1 MLKSGINARSFQR
14 RWAADLAAVQPAV
27 ELQSLAD
34 VESEIDNS
42 TTTEVVR
49 AQALSATGIALLA
62 ALFIIYTTL
71 SMGVHE
77 RIRQFAVLRA
87 VALSKAHITAIIAT
101 ESVLLGL
108 IGWGGGLLAGWSLLS
123 VMRKLRPETIA
134 ENASLGTWCI
144 VLSGLCALGGSLAAA
159 ITPAWQA
166 THVSPLDAMA
176 PRRRLSVGRVSGW
189 AAILGLALVS
199 LNPLLVFYVPIADS
213 ARYAWSAALGC
224 TSMALGFLLLTPL
237 AVATCEKLLGPLVA
251 ATLRLPAPL
260 LATQLTTNLWRSVG
274 ASVALTLG
282 LGLFVAMQTWGYSM
296 LGPFTPGAWVP
307 DLLVVMG
314 PLGVPDSEIDAVQHT
329 AGVVPGQCAPLA
341 VKQVKFADDVTGFE
355 TRASATRQET
365 CVLVG
370 VDPQSALEGIKP
382 LFPFEFVA
390 GNRRDAV
397 AKLGLGRFCLV
408 PDHFS
413 RETGL
418 VVGDKFAVLMPP
430 SNSVEPPKAGE
441 QVPQQPEKIEYEI
454 AGVVSM
460 PGWHWMSKQG
470 FRQGRAAGLMFAD
483 FGQVRRDFALER
495 TTLFWMNLDHTANED
510 QIKASLQTIADR
522 NFDPQ
527 SPLARQRRG
536 RRGPA
541 EGAGRTAGASVTLRS
556 ADSVRQ
562 QINQRADGIIW
573 ALSQLPL
580 VTLAVTSLGV
590 VNTVLASI
598 RARRWDLGVL
608 RRSGS
613 RGSRCFD

>member
-1 MLKSGINARSFQR
+1 
-14 RWAADLAAVQPAV
+14 
-27 ELQSLAD
+27 
-34 VESEIDNS
+34 
-42 TTTEVVR
+42 
-49 AQALSATGIALLA
+49 
-62 ALFIIYTTL
+62 
-71 SMGVHE
+71 
-77 RIRQFAVLRA
+77 
-87 VALSKAHITAIIAT
+87 
-101 ESVLLGL
+101 
-108 IGWGGGLLAGWSLLS
+108 
-123 VMRKLRPETIA
+123 
-134 ENASLGTWCI
+134 
-144 VLSGLCALGGSLAAA
+144 
-159 ITPAWQA
+159 
-166 THVSPLDAMA
+166 
-176 PRRRLSVGRVSGW
+176 
-189 AAILGLALVS
+189 
-199 LNPLLVFYVPIADS
+199 
-213 ARYAWSAALGC
+213 
-224 TSMALGFLLLTPL
+224 
-237 AVATCEKLLGPLVA
+237 
-251 ATLRLPAPL
+251 
-260 LATQLTTNLWRSVG
+260 
-274 ASVALTLG
+274 LTLG

-608 RRSGS
+608 RALGVTRFALFRLIVAEALLVGVVACILSLGFGVMAGYCGTGVTRYINI
-613 RGSRCFD
+613 RGGMITPLIVPWGKLAIGFAAALGLCLLAAIWPAAAAGRTEPLRLLQAGRATM